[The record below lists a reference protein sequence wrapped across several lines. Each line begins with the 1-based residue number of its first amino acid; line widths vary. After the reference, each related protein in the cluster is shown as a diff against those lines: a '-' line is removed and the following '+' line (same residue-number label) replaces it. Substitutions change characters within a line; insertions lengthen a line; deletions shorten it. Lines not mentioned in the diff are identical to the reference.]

1 MKVEVFLQDRK
12 QLCNKDIISEVANVL
27 NDLSKRET
35 FETESTSVKTPEWH
49 IDNYGNNGLN
59 MVIRMKKE

>member
-1 MKVEVFLQDRK
+1 MKVEVFVQDRK

-35 FETESTSVKTPEWH
+35 FETESTSVKTPMWQ

>member
-1 MKVEVFLQDRK
+1 MKVEVFVQDRK

-35 FETESTSVKTPEWH
+35 FETESTSVKIPVWH
-49 IDNYGNNGLN
+49 IDNYGMKGLD
-59 MVIRMKKE
+59 MAIRLKNE